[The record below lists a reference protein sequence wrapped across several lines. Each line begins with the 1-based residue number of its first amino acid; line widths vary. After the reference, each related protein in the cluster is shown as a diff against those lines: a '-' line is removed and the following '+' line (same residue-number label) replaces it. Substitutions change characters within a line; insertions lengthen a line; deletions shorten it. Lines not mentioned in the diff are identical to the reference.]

1 MANKSNKHIVDDQE
15 ILRFNLMRENLLGRE
30 FSAKEMKQ
38 HLKDKMGYK
47 SGEETLRALCDG
59 INPPIIKVRRG
70 VYAVNP
76 KPIYKNRLQTAM
88 DIKTKHTYTPKSK
101 GDMTVEEAINL
112 LKSKGYKIYV
122 PLVEYK
128 EV

>member
-15 ILRFNLMRENLLGRE
+15 ILRFNLMRENLLGKE

-47 SGEETLRALCDG
+47 SGDETLRALSDG
-59 INPPIIKVRRG
+59 VNPPIIKVRRG

-76 KPIYKNRLQTAM
+76 KPVYKNRLQTAM

-101 GDMTVEEAINL
+101 VDMTVEEAINL
-112 LKSKGYKIYV
+112 LKGKGYKIYV